1 VNITPDQLAA
11 HLKREG
17 PAPLYLVV
25 GDDERAKDE
34 VVAAFVSLVE
44 PELQAL
50 DVERF
55 HGDADPAA
63 VVSAARTLPML
74 SERRVILYLHV
85 ERLFKTRRKAA
96 AADDEEAGES
106 DEEGSR
112 GEPSALEEYVAAPQ
126 SPNVLVLV
134 ATNINRSMRLGKLL
148 EKHAVTVDCKGFE
161 AGFGRPDA
169 ALREAMQFVA
179 AQLRKAGKSIDA
191 PALSMLV
198 ERAGPNVGRLRG
210 DIERLVLFVGDAPK
224 VTEADVR
231 AVSGAAKSLDDWGVT
246 NAIQARDAAAALRL
260 LALALDNG
268 SVPFMVLGQLG
279 WWVRTKMAQVDQA
292 RVPHA
297 VRAVFRADGAMK
309 SGGQPRV
316 VLERLVVELCGPGR
330 TTAGQ
335 GRPGPSSY
343 GGASRGGPPRP
354 AGATRRPGR

>member
-1 VNITPDQLAA
+1 VTLTPDQLAA
-11 HLKREG
+11 HLAREG
-17 PAPLYLVV
+17 AAPLYLVV

-44 PELQAL
+44 PGLQAL

-55 HGDADPAA
+55 HGDADPTA

-74 SERRVILYLHV
+74 SERRIILYLHV
-85 ERLFKTRRKAA
+85 ERLFKTRKKVASS
-96 AADDEEAGES
+96 DDDQEGDG
-106 DEEGSR
+106 DEEGGR

-126 SPNVLVLV
+126 RPNVLVLV
-134 ATNINRSMRLGKLL
+134 ATNINRSMRLGKLI
-148 EKHAVTVDCKGFE
+148 EKHAVIVDCKGFE
-161 AGFGRPDA
+161 AVFGRPDA
-169 ALREAMQFVA
+169 ALRKAMQFVA
-179 AQLRKAGKSIDA
+179 TQLRKAGKSIEA

-292 RVPHA
+292 RVPQA

-316 VLERLVVELCGPGR
+316 VLERLIVELCGPGR
-330 TTAGQ
+330 TTSGH

-343 GGASRGGPPRP
+343 GGAARGAVSRP
-354 AGATRRPGR
+354 AGPMRRPGR

>member
-1 VNITPDQLAA
+1 MPLTPDQLVAQLA
-11 HLKREG
+11 REG

-44 PELQAL
+44 PGLQAF

-55 HGDADPAA
+55 HGDADPAT

-85 ERLFKTRRKAA
+85 ERLFKTRKKPASGEDD
-96 AADDEEAGES
+96 ADEGE
-106 DEEGSR
+106 EEGSR
-112 GEPSALEEYVAAPQ
+112 EQSALEEYVAAARP
-126 SPNVLVLV
+126 PNVLVLV
-134 ATNINRSMRLGKLL
+134 ATAINRSMRLGKLI
-148 EKHAVTVDCKGFE
+148 EKHAVIVECKGFE
-161 AGFGRPDA
+161 PVFGRPDA

-179 AQLRKAGKSIDA
+179 KQLRKAGKSIEV

-224 VTEADVR
+224 VTEADVQ
-231 AVSGAAKSLDDWGVT
+231 AVSGAARNLDDWGVT
-246 NAIQARDAAAALRL
+246 NAIQARDAASALRL

-279 WWVRTKMAQVDQA
+279 WWVRTKMAQVDQS
-292 RVPHA
+292 RVPQA
-297 VRAVFRADGAMK
+297 VRAMFLADGAMK
-309 SGGQPRV
+309 SGGQPRL
-316 VLERLVVELCGPGR
+316 VLERLVVELCQSGR
-330 TTAGQ
+330 TTSGQ
-335 GRPGPSSY
+335 GRQGPSSY
-343 GGASRGGPPRP
+343 GGASRGAPSRPPGP
-354 AGATRRPGR
+354 TRRPDR

>member
-1 VNITPDQLAA
+1 MTLTPDQLAA
-11 HLKREG
+11 HLAREG
-17 PAPLYLVV
+17 AAPLYLVV

-44 PELQAL
+44 PGLQAL

-55 HGDADPAA
+55 HGDADPTA

-74 SERRVILYLHV
+74 SERRIILYRHV
-85 ERLFKTRRKAA
+85 ERLFKTRKKVASS
-96 AADDEEAGES
+96 DDDQEGDG
-106 DEEGSR
+106 DEEGGR

-126 SPNVLVLV
+126 RPNVLVLV
-134 ATNINRSMRLGKLL
+134 ATNINRSMRLGKLI
-148 EKHAVTVDCKGFE
+148 EKHAVIVDCKGFE
-161 AGFGRPDA
+161 VVFGRPDA

-179 AQLRKAGKSIDA
+179 TQLRKAGKSIEA

-292 RVPHA
+292 RVPQA

-316 VLERLVVELCGPGR
+316 VLERLIVELCGPGR
-330 TTAGQ
+330 TTSGH

-343 GGASRGGPPRP
+343 GGAARGAVSRP
-354 AGATRRPGR
+354 AGPMRRPGR

>member
-1 VNITPDQLAA
+1 MALTPDQLVAQLA
-11 HLKREG
+11 REA

-44 PELQAL
+44 PGLQPL

-55 HGDADPAA
+55 HGDADPAT

-85 ERLFKTRRKAA
+85 ERLFKTRKKAA
-96 AADDEEAGES
+96 SGDDEVDDGE
-106 DEEGSR
+106 DEGSR
-112 GEPSALEEYVAAPQ
+112 GEQSALEEYVAAPQ
-126 SPNVLVLV
+126 PPNVLVLV
-134 ATNINRSMRLGKLL
+134 ATAINRSMRLGKLI
-148 EKHAVTVDCKGFE
+148 EKHAVIVDCKGFE
-161 AGFGRPDA
+161 PVFGRPDA

-179 AQLRKAGKSIDA
+179 TQLRKAGKSIEA

-246 NAIQARDAAAALRL
+246 NAIQARDTAAALRL

-292 RVPHA
+292 RVPQA

-330 TTAGQ
+330 TTSGQ
-335 GRPGPSSY
+335 GRPAPSP
-343 GGASRGGPPRP
+343 RGGPPRGAPSRP
-354 AGATRRPGR
+354 AGPTRRPDR